1 MYLTLNFSLDFSY
14 VCFIIIVLLLLIAEE
29 ELNEKGTSNVLSLER
44 CKFWPECKNGE
55 NCAYFHPTVPCRQET
70 MLSWFLLLLVPV
82 HILLMVASS

>member
-14 VCFIIIVLLLLIAEE
+14 VCFIIIVIIIIAEE
-29 ELNEKGTSNVLSLER
+29 EFNEKGTSNVLSLER